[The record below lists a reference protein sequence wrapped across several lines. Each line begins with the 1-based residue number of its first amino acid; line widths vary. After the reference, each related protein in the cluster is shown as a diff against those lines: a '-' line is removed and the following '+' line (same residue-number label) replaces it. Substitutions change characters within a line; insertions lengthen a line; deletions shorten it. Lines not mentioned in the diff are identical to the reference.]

1 MNNYN
6 TASSRSSANL
16 SAPLQIAEAHH
27 HQVSGYRRKDS
38 SQSRVAVQNLT
49 SQVINSEAEYLDFT
63 SPGAADKKRSDRKYF
78 SPEKLARVRE
88 RDAFRKRLERL
99 NMSAEKRRDLRSKD
113 RARKAAIR
121 MQRKITEEQG
131 QLQSY
136 NSPHSVHGRLSGP
149 SAATLEN
156 RRDGQSNTH
165 FPGPYRQGNHLNS
178 VLQPETRTRIS
189 PSSAYGDFRKIS
201 VNSLLN

>member
-6 TASSRSSANL
+6 SIASRPSTNSSL
-16 SAPLQIAEAHH
+16 LLQVTEAHH
-27 HQVSGYRRKDS
+27 HQVSSYRRTDS
-38 SQSRVAVQNLT
+38 SQSRVAVQTLT
-49 SQVINSEAEYLDFT
+49 SQAINSEADYLDFA
-63 SPGAADKKRSDRKYF
+63 SPGGADKKRSDRKYF

-121 MQRKITEEQG
+121 MQKKITEEQG
-131 QLQSY
+131 QLQGYTSHDFA
-136 NSPHSVHGRLSGP
+136 NIRP
-149 SAATLEN
+149 AAASTATRES
-156 RRDGQSNTH
+156 RRDGQGNTH
-165 FPGPYRQGNHLNS
+165 FPGQYRQGKHLS
-178 VLQPETRTRIS
+178 SALQPESGTRVAPNCTS
-189 PSSAYGDFRKIS
+189 GDFRKIS